1 MSSISRLETIYADLE
16 KEHERVMQLLARLRD
31 NIGTT
36 KLVPLLDE
44 LRTLLTAHFA
54 REQLPGGFY
63 DTLGE
68 LADSRRKEL
77 QALVGEHA
85 TIVSHLN
92 ETLDHAKSS
101 SVVDETDLLNRVSKL
116 LEQLDGHEEKEH
128 LFAAEILSS

>member
-1 MSSISRLETIYADLE
+1 MSSISRLETIYEDLE
-16 KEHERVMQLLARLRD
+16 QEHKRVMQLLARLRD
-31 NIGTT
+31 NVGKT

-44 LRTLLTAHFA
+44 LRTLLIGHFA
-54 REQLPGGFY
+54 REQRPGGFY

-68 LADSRRKEL
+68 LADSRRDEL
-77 QALVGEHA
+77 QALIDEHA

-92 ETLDHAKSS
+92 ETLDHVKSL
-101 SVVDETDLLNRVSKL
+101 SVVDETELLNRVSKL